1 MKRFVL
7 ICLTLTVLALL
18 LPLFASC
25 GGGEAVTLYVY
36 NWGEYISDGSE
47 GSLDSNA
54 EFEKWYAQTHPGKR
68 VKVNYSTFSSNEDMY
83 AKLSSGATN
92 YDVVVPSDYM
102 IGRMIKE
109 GMLRPLNFENIPLA
123 SEIDYTVMFGGDAP
137 SYDPEKLYTVPYT
150 YGIVGIIYNTRIVDA
165 ADVGTWE
172 LLWNEKYAG
181 NILQFN
187 NSRDSFM
194 TALCKLGYSI
204 NTDNEAEWRAAL
216 DELMRQKPLVQSYV
230 MDEIFNKMKSGSAAI
245 APYYAGDFFTMYAD
259 NPDLAFSYPKEGTN
273 VFVDAMCVPAC
284 SKNPE
289 IAEEYINF
297 MLTKE
302 IAIANAEYICYASP
316 NRQVF
321 TDPDYIATMEEMH
334 PDAMQILYGTDGL
347 DLELYENLPEE
358 KLMLLND
365 LWEEL
370 KIESPINA
378 AIIIMAGVIL
388 GGAVGAGVFFA
399 VRGRRRR
406 RYLDGLWD

>member
-1 MKRFVL
+1 MKRMILV
-7 ICLTLTVLALL
+7 CLSLAVLALL
-18 LPLFASC
+18 MPLFASC
-25 GGGEAVTLYVY
+25 GGKAEITLYVY

-47 GSLDSNA
+47 GSIDSNA
-54 EFEKWYAQTHPGKR
+54 EFEKWYEQTYGVR

-109 GMLRPLNFENIPLA
+109 GMLRPLNFENIPLI
-123 SEIDYTVMFGGDAP
+123 SEIDYSVMFGGDAP
-137 SYDPEKLYTVPYT
+137 SYDPEKRYSVPYT
-150 YGIVGIIYNTRIVDA
+150 YGTVGLIYNTTLVDA

-172 LLWNEKYAG
+172 LMWNEKYSG

-187 NSRDSFM
+187 NSRDAFM

-204 NTDNEAEWRAAL
+204 NTDNESEWREAL
-216 DELMRQKPLVQSYV
+216 AELMKQKPLVQSYV

-245 APYYAGDFFTMYAD
+245 ATYYAGDFFTMYAD

-284 SKNPE
+284 SENPL
-289 IAEEYINF
+289 IAERYINF

-316 NRQVF
+316 NRQVVN
-321 TDPDYIATMEEMH
+321 DAGYRQTMEEMH
-334 PDAMQILYGTDGL
+334 PDAMEILYGTGDVP
-347 DLELYENLPEE
+347 LELYENLPEE

-378 AIIIMAGVIL
+378 SIIIMAGVIL
-388 GGAVGAGVFFA
+388 GGSVGAGIFLA

-406 RYLDGLWD
+406 RFLDGLWD